1 MNSSD
6 TVLQTVRKRF
16 YTTYAVVAALTLVMP
31 LQAFA
36 SSADFENDTTGAN
49 STNTNSVSASNTAN
63 FSISS
68 NGTVNNTVTLNADT
82 GNNTV
87 TNNTTVGDVS
97 TGDIEFD
104 IAVDTT
110 INKIDPDSLQG
121 FGQTSDFTITSSNH
135 NTGANSTNDNTS
147 SVTNSSNVSLTQ
159 NGTVNNNVTGN
170 FSTGGNT
177 ISGNTTVGDISTG
190 DITGKVSIN
199 NDVNGVGGG
208 NDEEPVGPPKPGDKP
223 IGGGSIFPSIP
234 SLIPVAQAAAPA
246 KPAIQAKKEFF
257 PAGTTNAMPLYF
269 ILVILALAFLLD
281 REARAKNRSL
291 VAVAHLLSGR
301 YSDENGYAL
310 VRVSQTK
317 AYNKKH
323 AFRKEHV

>member
-1 MNSSD
+1 MNRSD
-6 TVLQTVRKRF
+6 TMLQIVRKRF

-49 STNTNSVSASNTAN
+49 STNTNSVSATNTTN

-68 NGTVNNTVTLNADT
+68 NGTVNNTVNITADT

-110 INKIDPDSLQG
+110 LNQIDPDSLQG

-147 SVTNSSNVSLTQ
+147 SVTNTNNVSLSQ
-159 NGTVNNNVTGN
+159 NGTVNNTVTGN

-190 DITGKVSIN
+190 NIVGNVTIN
-199 NDVNGVGGG
+199 NDVNGIGGG

-223 IGGGSIFPSIP
+223 VGGGILPTLASI
-234 SLIPVAQAAAPA
+234 IPVAQAAAPA

-257 PAGTTNAMPLYF
+257 PAGTTNVMPLYF

-323 AFRKEHV
+323 AFRKEQ